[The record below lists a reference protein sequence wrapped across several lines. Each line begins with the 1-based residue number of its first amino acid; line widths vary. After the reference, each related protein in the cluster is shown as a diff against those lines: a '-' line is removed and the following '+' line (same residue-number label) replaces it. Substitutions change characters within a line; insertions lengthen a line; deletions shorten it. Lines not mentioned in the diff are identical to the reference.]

1 MYAAILIGG
10 QFSDL
15 PDAIVNCIAEQLQST
30 EILWLRH
37 RSVGQFIISKKPDN
51 FETLRDQMHQ
61 QGNDLNLVS
70 YPIMRKKLLVADMDS
85 TIIEQECIDE
95 LAAEIGVGK
104 EVVEITRLAMNGQID
119 FVDALKERVA
129 LMKGVSEDILEKV
142 WQQRIKL
149 TPGGTELVATMKANG
164 AKSFLIS
171 GGFTEFTSRVAKTL
185 GFEQHFANE
194 LLVRDGKLLG
204 KVKEPTLGQDAKR
217 VILNRILNSLDIL
230 PEDCM
235 AVGDGAN
242 DILMLKSAGLGVAF
256 RAKPIVNQ
264 QIPTQIRF
272 ADLTALLY
280 LQGFSKDNIVS

>member
-61 QGNDLNLVS
+61 QGHDLNLVS

-95 LAAEIGVGK
+95 LSAEIGVGK

-171 GGFTEFTSRVAKTL
+171 GGFTEFTSRVAKTV

-194 LLVRDGKLLG
+194 LLVSDGKLLG

-217 VILNRILNSLDIL
+217 VILNRILNNLDIL

>member
-15 PDAIVNCIAEQLQST
+15 SDGIVNCVAEQLQST
-30 EILWLRH
+30 EILWLQH
-37 RSVGQFIISKKPDN
+37 RSVGQFILSKKPDN

-61 QGNDLNLVS
+61 QGHDLNLVS

-95 LAAEIGVGK
+95 LAAETGFGK

-129 LMKGVSEDILEKV
+129 LLKGVSEDIIEIV

-149 TPGGTELVATMKANG
+149 TPGGTELVETMKANG
-164 AKSFLIS
+164 AKSILIS
-171 GGFTEFTSRVAKTL
+171 GGFTAFTSRVAKTI
-185 GFEQHFANE
+185 GFEQHYANE
-194 LLVRDGKLLG
+194 LLVHDGKLLG
-204 KVKEPTLGQDAKR
+204 TVKEPALGQDAKR
-217 VILNRILNSLDIL
+217 VILNRLLNNFDIS
-230 PEDCM
+230 PEDCI

-242 DILMLKSAGLGVAF
+242 DIQMLKTAGLGVAF
-256 RAKPIVNQ
+256 RAKPFVNQ

-272 ADLTALLY
+272 SDLTALLY
-280 LQGFSKDNIVS
+280 LQGYNKENIVS